1 MSLRRLLRPSTLARV
16 AGGVVAL
23 AVLWAA
29 PAAAQKKPAAPRQAA
44 KRTAVVDRVVAVVND
59 TVVLDSELR
68 GRLTPVVGDVQ
79 GIADPRERKRRF
91 EKLRSQMLDEMVNEE
106 LIVQAAEEA
115 RIEIEPTEVDAAVDE
130 IKKQNNL
137 DEAGLAAALDQQGY
151 TLSSY
156 KQDLRRQLLRLRAV
170 NQLVRPRV
178 TVTDEDIRAR
188 YDAMQRRSEAVSAVR
203 LSHILI
209 RVPDKASEQD
219 IAAARER
226 AGAAVQRVR
235 NGEDFTKVA
244 AEISEDEA
252 TKAGGGELGW
262 FERGSIS
269 PEWEAVVFAME
280 KGEVRGPVSGPQG
293 LHVFFV
299 QEVKRT
305 DLKSFDDLKE
315 QLRAELTRREMDKQ
329 TTQWIDELRK
339 KAYIDVKI

>member
-1 MSLRRLLRPSTLARV
+1 MTMTMSLRSLLRPL
-16 AGGVVAL
+16 AGGVVVALL
-23 AVLWAA
+23 AVAA
-29 PAAAQKKPAAPRQAA
+29 PPASAQKKPAPRKVV

-59 TVVLDSELR
+59 TVVLESELR

-79 GIADPRERKRRF
+79 GIADTRERKRRF

-115 RIEIEPTEVDAAVDE
+115 RIEIETSEVDAAVDE

-137 DEAGLAAALDQQGY
+137 DDAGLAQALQQQGY
-151 TLSSY
+151 SLSSY
-156 KQDLRRQLLRLRAV
+156 KTDLRRQLLRLRAV

-188 YDAMQRRSEAVSAVR
+188 YDAMQRRSEAVSAVQ
-203 LSHILI
+203 LAHILI
-209 RVPDKASEQD
+209 RVPEKASEQD
-219 IAAARER
+219 IAAARDR
-226 AGAAVQRVR
+226 AAAAIQRVKG
-235 NGEDFTKVA
+235 GEEFAKVA
-244 AEISEDEA
+244 ADVSEDTA

-269 PEWEAVVFAME
+269 PEWEAVVFSME

-305 DLKSFDDLKE
+305 DLKSFDELKE

-329 TTQWIDELRK
+329 TTQWIEELRK
-339 KAYIDVKI
+339 KAYVDLKS

>member
-1 MSLRRLLRPSTLARV
+1 MTMRLRSLP
-16 AGGVVAL
+16 
-23 AVLWAA
+23 AVLGALTIAA
-29 PAAAQKKPAAPRQAA
+29 TLIAILGATPASAQTRPKQPAAKA

-68 GRLTPVVGDVQ
+68 ARLTPLVGDVQ
-79 GIADPRERKRRF
+79 GIADARERRRRF
-91 EKLRSQMLDEMVNEE
+91 DKLRTQMLDEMVNEE

-115 RIEIEPTEVDAAVDE
+115 RIEIESSEVDAAVDE

-137 DEAGLAAALDQQGY
+137 DDTGLAQALQQQGY
-151 TLSSY
+151 SLSAY
-156 KQDLRRQLLRLRAV
+156 KTDLRRQLLRLRAV

-188 YDAMQRRSEAVSAVR
+188 YDAMQRRSEAVSAVQ
-203 LSHILI
+203 LAHILI
-209 RVPDKASEQD
+209 RVPEKASEQD
-219 IAAARER
+219 IAAARDR
-226 AGAAVQRVR
+226 AATAIQRVKG
-235 NGEDFTKVA
+235 GEEFAKVA
-244 AEISEDEA
+244 ADVSEDVA
-252 TKAGGGELGW
+252 TKGGGGELGW

-269 PEWEAVVFAME
+269 PEWEAVVFSMD

-329 TTQWIDELRK
+329 TTQWIEELRK
-339 KAYIDVKI
+339 KAYVDLKS